1 MHRGRYI
8 SCYNSR
14 QINSKTTRKCER
26 KQNKRW
32 MLCKGVKQVP
42 PLNPGHRFLLF
53 CSSRIVNGMIEDI
66 KDNTNTDIAIKN
78 LIKFVFRIHLR
89 TIHTYIQNT
98 NTPNHKFKCC
108 IYNYTN
114 MYKLVQVQT
123 YILGWKTESPM
134 RRKTL
139 FYLLLRFVA
148 SQIPNVYVFICHVSS
163 CTSWSIVKHGS
174 TTSNLFRQ

>member
-32 MLCKGVKQVP
+32 MLCKGVKQVLAAQSRSP
-42 PLNPGHRFLLF
+42 F
-53 CSSRIVNGMIEDI
+53 SSIMQRQNRERSEDI
-66 KDNTNTDIAIKN
+66 KDNTNIDIAIKN
-78 LIKFVFRIHLR
+78 LIKFVFGINLR

-98 NTPNHKFKCC
+98 NTSNHKFKCC

-114 MYKLVQVQT
+114 MYKLVQVHT

-163 CTSWSIVKHGS
+163 CTSWKIKLEIS
-174 TTSNLFRQ
+174 